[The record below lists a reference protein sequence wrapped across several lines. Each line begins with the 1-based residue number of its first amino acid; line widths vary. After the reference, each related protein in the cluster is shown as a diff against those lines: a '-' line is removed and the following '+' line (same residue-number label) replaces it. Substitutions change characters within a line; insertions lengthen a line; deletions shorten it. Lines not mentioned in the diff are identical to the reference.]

1 MSRPSRDLADEIH
14 VIKKK
19 RFMYVRLRRHALSD
33 RNFKSLSGQRKM
45 ASIEAAN
52 LFTVNGL
59 VAVITGGGS
68 GQSVITEYA
77 VCRPD

>member
-1 MSRPSRDLADEIH
+1 
-14 VIKKK
+14 
-19 RFMYVRLRRHALSD
+19 
-33 RNFKSLSGQRKM
+33 M

-68 GQSVITEYA
+68 GQSRLKIQAA
-77 VCRPD
+77 VGTDLDLEQELA